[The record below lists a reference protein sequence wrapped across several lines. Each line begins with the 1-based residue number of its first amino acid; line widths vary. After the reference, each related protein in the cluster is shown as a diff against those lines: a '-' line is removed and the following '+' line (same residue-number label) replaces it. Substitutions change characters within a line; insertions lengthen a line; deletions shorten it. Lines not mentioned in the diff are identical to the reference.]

1 MSRSNL
7 FRHFQAIHQQNGNLK
22 YELRDTIEKYV
33 LKKRQ
38 SQRWVIYAQKRGNS
52 TGKVIKHELFQKI
65 EDIERYLISGRGSHD

>member
-33 LKKRQ
+33 LKKD
-38 SQRWVIYAQKRGNS
+38 KG
-52 TGKVIKHELFQKI
+52 G
-65 EDIERYLISGRGSHD
+65 